1 MSIFLNRADFEYAA
15 REAGI
20 TALEHD
26 GEGYADKST
35 DMAYAVWMSVAFPLG
50 TTAGRPLAWVN
61 LRGGKAVGLAPTR
74 PTGPE
79 SPQWAKRRAQGWQ
92 PSMPMYANVPGVSP
106 EIMTV
111 VLEHQRQRQEEG
123 YSLASDVA
131 QYQGGELA
139 RAAACYAM
147 QAGGIYPMR
156 YVSFWPFKSKMKSCT
171 PAESLAKAGA
181 LIFSEL
187 ERIKAQ
193 NQQAAK

>member
-20 TALEHD
+20 TNLEHD
-26 GEGYADKST
+26 GDGYADKNT

-50 TTAGRPLAWVN
+50 DKGGMPLAWVN
-61 LRGGKAVGLAPTR
+61 LRGGKAVGLASTR
-74 PTGPE
+74 PSGPE
-79 SPQWAKRRAQGWQ
+79 SPTWAKRRAQGWQ
-92 PSMPMYANVPGVSP
+92 PSMPLHVNVPGASP
-106 EIMTV
+106 EVMAV

-123 YSLASDVA
+123 YTLATDLE
-131 QYQGGELA
+131 QYKGGELA

-147 QAGGIYPMR
+147 QAGGVYPMR
-156 YVSFWPFKSKMKSCT
+156 YVSFWPFNSKIKSCAPT
-171 PAESLAKAGA
+171 ESLIKAGA

-193 NQQAAK
+193 SQQ